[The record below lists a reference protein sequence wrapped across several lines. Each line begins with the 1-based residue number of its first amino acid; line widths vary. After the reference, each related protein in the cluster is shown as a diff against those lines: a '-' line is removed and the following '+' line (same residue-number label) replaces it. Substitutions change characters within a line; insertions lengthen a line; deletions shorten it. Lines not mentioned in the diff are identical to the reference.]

1 MSHPGKVSLQNCIV
15 LATGVLVVLAGIF
28 FTAWVIHRNGIF
40 VDDSKYW
47 KNIQKISRQR
57 GIDPQLVR
65 AVIFQE
71 SRFKRDA
78 IGKKGEVGLMQVHF
92 KGAVADW
99 AKAHGKKVPSHAALC
114 DVDLNLEI
122 GTWYLARALK
132 RWEKYRDQIPLAL
145 VQYNAGA
152 TRADR
157 WKPER
162 LNGNVVPRIKI
173 AATRAYVVNIMAL
186 YRKYSGEKK

>member
-1 MSHPGKVSLQNCIV
+1 MSLPEKVSWRICIV
-15 LATGVLVVLAGIF
+15 LLAGVLIVLYGIF
-28 FTAWVIHRNGIF
+28 FTARTIHRKGLW
-40 VDDSKYW
+40 VDDSRYW
-47 KNIQKISRQR
+47 EHIQKISSRR

-71 SRFKRDA
+71 SRFERNA
-78 IGKKGEVGLMQVHF
+78 IGKKGEVGLMQVHL

-99 AKAHGKKVPSHAALC
+99 AKAHGKKVPSHSALC
-114 DVDLNLEI
+114 DVELNLEI

-152 TRADR
+152 TRAEK

-162 LNGNVVPRIKI
+162 LAGDVIPRIKI
-173 AATRAYVVNIMAL
+173 SVTRAYVVNIMTR
-186 YRKYSGEKK
+186 YRKYSGEKR

>member
-1 MSHPGKVSLQNCIV
+1 M
-15 LATGVLVVLAGIF
+15 LATGVLVVLSGIF
-28 FTAWVIHRNGIF
+28 FTAWVTHRNGIF

-157 WKPER
+157 WKPDR
-162 LNGNVVPRIKI
+162 LDGDVIPRIKI
-173 AATRAYVVNIMAL
+173 AATRAYVVNIMAR

>member
-78 IGKKGEVGLMQVHF
+78 IGKKGEVGLMQVHL

-173 AATRAYVVNIMAL
+173 AATRAYVVNIMAR

>member
-1 MSHPGKVSLQNCIV
+1 MSLPEKVSLRNCIV
-15 LATGVLVVLAGIF
+15 LSTGVLIVLCGIF
-28 FTAWVIHRNGIF
+28 FAAKIIHRKGLL
-40 VDDSKYW
+40 VDDSRYW
-47 KNIQKISRQR
+47 ENIQEISRRR

-71 SRFKRDA
+71 SSFVRESVGR
-78 IGKKGEVGLMQVHF
+78 KGEVGLMQVHL

-99 AKAHGKKVPSHAALC
+99 AKAHGKKIPSHSALC
-114 DVDLNLEI
+114 DVNLNLEI
-122 GTWYLARALK
+122 GTWYLAKALK

-152 TRADR
+152 TRAER

-162 LNGNVVPRIKI
+162 LDGEVIPRIKI
-173 AATRAYVVNIMAL
+173 AATRAYVVNIMKR
-186 YRKYSGEKK
+186 YRKYSGEKR

>member
-1 MSHPGKVSLQNCIV
+1 MQNCIV

-78 IGKKGEVGLMQVHF
+78 IGKKGEVGLMQVHL

-132 RWEKYRDQIPLAL
+132 RWEKYHDQIPLAL

-173 AATRAYVVNIMAL
+173 AATRAYVVNIMAR

>member
-1 MSHPGKVSLQNCIV
+1 LSHPGKVSLQNCIV

-78 IGKKGEVGLMQVHF
+78 IGKKGEVGLMQVHL

-173 AATRAYVVNIMAL
+173 AATRAYVVNIMAR

>member
-1 MSHPGKVSLQNCIV
+1 MNLPEKVSLRNCVVLSTGALIV
-15 LATGVLVVLAGIF
+15 LFGIF
-28 FTAWVIHRNGIF
+28 FTARIIYRKGLL
-40 VDDSKYW
+40 VDDSRYW
-47 KNIQKISRQR
+47 ENIQKISERR

-71 SRFKRDA
+71 SRFVREA
-78 IGKKGEVGLMQVHF
+78 VGKKGEVGLMQVHV

-99 AKAHGKKVPSHAALC
+99 AKAHGKKVPSHSALC
-114 DVDLNLEI
+114 DVNLNLEI
-122 GTWYLARALK
+122 GTWYLSKALR

-152 TRADR
+152 TRAER

-162 LNGNVVPRIKI
+162 LDGDVIPRIKI
-173 AATRAYVVNIMAL
+173 AATRAYVVNIMKR
-186 YRKYSGEKK
+186 YRKYSGEKR

>member
-57 GIDPQLVR
+57 GIDPQVVR

-71 SRFKRDA
+71 SRFKRDS
-78 IGKKGEVGLMQVHF
+78 IGKKGEVGLMQVHL

-157 WKPER
+157 WKPDR
-162 LNGNVVPRIKI
+162 LDGDVIPRIKI
-173 AATRAYVVNIMAL
+173 AATRAYVVNIMAR

>member
-1 MSHPGKVSLQNCIV
+1 MSLPEKVSLRNGIV
-15 LATGVLVVLAGIF
+15 LVAGVLIVLCGIF
-28 FTAWVIHRNGIF
+28 FAAKIIHRKGLL
-40 VDDSKYW
+40 VDDSRYW
-47 KNIQKISRQR
+47 ENIQKISRRR

-71 SRFKRDA
+71 SSFVRESVGR
-78 IGKKGEVGLMQVHF
+78 KGEVGLMQVHL

-99 AKAHGKKVPSHAALC
+99 AKAHGKKVPSHSALC

-152 TRADR
+152 SRAER

-162 LNGNVVPRIKI
+162 LDGDVIPRIKI
-173 AATRAYVVNIMAL
+173 AATRAYVVNIMKR
-186 YRKYSGEKK
+186 YRKYSGEKR